1 MANVTR
7 WDPFE
12 DSFDDLVKGFF
23 LRPMRYEQTQ
33 EPARLR
39 IDVKEDDKSYT
50 VNAELP
56 GVKKEEIQ
64 VSIDGNQVAI
74 GAEVRRQK

>member
-23 LRPMRYEQTQ
+23 LRPMRFEQAQ
-33 EPARLR
+33 EPVRVK
-39 IDVKEDDKSYT
+39 IDVKEDDKATRYMPKSR
-50 VNAELP
+50 A
-56 GVKKEEIQ
+56 
-64 VSIDGNQVAI
+64 
-74 GAEVRRQK
+74 